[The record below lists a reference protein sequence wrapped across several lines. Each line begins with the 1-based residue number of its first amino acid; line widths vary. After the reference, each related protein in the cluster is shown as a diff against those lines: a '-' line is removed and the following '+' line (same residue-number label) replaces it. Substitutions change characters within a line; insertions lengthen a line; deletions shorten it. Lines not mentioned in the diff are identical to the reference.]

1 MFSINK
7 IDCDLKG
14 KEQKRSRHGCMMEKD
29 ESDFDNVSMMTFEVT
44 IMLRSVRLGGEMSN
58 ANKSKIIF

>member
-1 MFSINK
+1 
-7 IDCDLKG
+7 
-14 KEQKRSRHGCMMEKD
+14 MMEKD
-29 ESDFDNVSMMTFEVT
+29 ESNFDNVSMMTFEVT